1 METTKQKIVKYVK
14 ERGSVSA
21 KDLVEYTCI
30 SKQALF
36 LHLKYLVENNLL
48 TKIGTPP
55 RVFYIINE
63 DKKDNFNITFSE
75 DIKKVINENFLF
87 ITSIGKIKE
96 GIEGFV
102 SWCSSNNLEPNKTAK
117 EYVNTLKKYDK
128 YRLKSGLID
137 GTQKI
142 KDSFDKI
149 FLNKIFYLDFYSI
162 ERFGKTKLGK
172 LLLYS
177 KQSQDKK
184 LIKSL
189 SLWVKDRI
197 LSLIKEY
204 NIDAVC
210 FIPPTVKRETQFMK
224 ELEKNLNLG
233 LKKIKVVKI
242 KLDIAVPQKTLNK
255 IEDRVKNAASTFFV
269 NDKGFYGNILIIDDA
284 VGSGSTLNIMAK
296 KIKQAK
302 INKGKI
308 IGIAITGSYKGF
320 DVISEV

>member
-1 METTKQKIVKYVK
+1 METTKQKIVEYVK

-21 KDLVEYTCI
+21 KDIVEYICI
-30 SKQALF
+30 SKQAIF
-36 LHLKYLVENNLL
+36 LHLKYLIENNFL

-75 DIKKVINENFLF
+75 DIKKIINENFLF

-96 GIEGFV
+96 GVEGFV
-102 SWCSSNNLEPNKTAK
+102 SWCSSNKLEPNKTAK